1 MGAVATPVCAL
12 ETSCPTPETLSMLLE
27 FYGLR
32 EQPFGVTPDPAYLYP
47 SSTHRKALAAL
58 SSAVGADRGFMALIA
73 RPGMGKTTLL
83 YQLLEELRET
93 ARTAFLFQTQ
103 CDSHEFFRY
112 LLGELGVDSL
122 GMDLFS
128 MHEKLNQLLFS
139 EMLAGRRF
147 VLVVDEAQNLDGSVL
162 ETIRLL
168 TNFETP
174 HAKLLQIVLA
184 GQPQLAEKLAQPNLA
199 QLRQRIAVLSRLE
212 PLSSVETAAYIGHRL
227 RVAGHS
233 GGTIFEPDASA
244 LIAECSEGIPRS
256 INNLCFNALWLGFT
270 RKSKAL
276 GVQIVSEAVASL
288 DLASVHRRSRAYETR
303 EVPPPRPARLNLS
316 YNPVGQIRF
325 RRGARYASA
334 AGSLLLLG
342 GMLFQLASGKLVR
355 ASHGPVP
362 GPAAH
367 GAATSAGTGSPRSM
381 NPQPLFGLAPPEA
394 VSTGALTVVAGP
406 HQSLREISLRYLGRF
421 DRELFG
427 QISALNPG
435 LKDPDHVEPGRIL
448 LLPLRPGALRKVL
461 DTGDAGAS
469 SKEGVTKAGRA
480 QKPRPVGGDAGWP
493 EFLAKRQD
501 E

>member
-1 MGAVATPVCAL
+1 
-12 ETSCPTPETLSMLLE
+12 MLLE

-128 MHEKLNQLLFS
+128 MHEKLNRLLFS

-212 PLSSVETAAYIGHRL
+212 PLSTAETAAYIRHRL

-233 GGTIFEPDASA
+233 DGTIFEPDAAA
-244 LIAECSEGIPRS
+244 LIADCSEGIPRS

-270 RKSKAL
+270 RNCKAL

-288 DLASVHRRSRAYETR
+288 DLASVHWHSRASETR
-303 EVPPPRPARLNLS
+303 EVTSPPPARLNLS

-342 GMLFQLASGKLVR
+342 GMLFLLASGKLVR
-355 ASHGPVP
+355 ASHGAVP
-362 GPAAH
+362 GPGVH
-367 GAATSAGTGSPRSM
+367 GAATSAGTGGPRSSGRM
-381 NPQPLFGLAPPEA
+381 NPQPLFGLAPSEA

-406 HQSLREISLRYLGRF
+406 DQSLSEISLRYLGRF
-421 DRELFG
+421 DRELFE

-461 DTGDAGAS
+461 DTGDAGAN
-469 SKEGVTKAGRA
+469 SKESVTKAGRA
-480 QKPRPVGGDAGWP
+480 QKPRLVGGDAGRP

>member
-1 MGAVATPVCAL
+1 
-12 ETSCPTPETLSMLLE
+12 MLLE

-58 SSAVGADRGFMALIA
+58 SSAVGGDRGFMALIA

-147 VLVVDEAQNLDGSVL
+147 LLVVDEAQNLDGSVL

-212 PLSSVETAAYIGHRL
+212 PLSTAETAAYIGHRL
-227 RVAGHS
+227 RVAGHP

-270 RKSKAL
+270 RKCKAL

-288 DLASVHRRSRAYETR
+288 DLASVHRHSRASETR
-303 EVPPPRPARLNLS
+303 EVTPPPPARLNLS

-342 GMLFQLASGKLVR
+342 GTLFQLASGKLVR

-362 GPAAH
+362 GPAVH
-367 GAATSAGTGSPRSM
+367 GAASSAGTGSPRSSGRM

-394 VSTGALTVVAGP
+394 VSTSALTVVAGP

-421 DRELFG
+421 DRELFE

-461 DTGDAGAS
+461 DTGDAGAN
-469 SKEGVTKAGRA
+469 SKEGATKGGRA
-480 QKPRPVGGDAGWP
+480 QKPRPAGGDAGRQ

>member
-1 MGAVATPVCAL
+1 
-12 ETSCPTPETLSMLLE
+12 MLLE

-128 MHEKLNQLLFS
+128 MHEKLNRLLFS

-212 PLSSVETAAYIGHRL
+212 PLSTAETAAYIGHRL

-233 GGTIFEPDASA
+233 DGTIFEPDAAA
-244 LIAECSEGIPRS
+244 LIADCSEGIPRS

-270 RKSKAL
+270 RKCKAL

-288 DLASVHRRSRAYETR
+288 DLASVHWHSRASETR
-303 EVPPPRPARLNLS
+303 EVTSPPPARLNLS

-342 GMLFQLASGKLVR
+342 GMLFLLASGKLVR
-355 ASHGPVP
+355 ASHGAVP
-362 GPAAH
+362 GPGVH
-367 GAATSAGTGSPRSM
+367 GAATSAGTGGPRSSGRM
-381 NPQPLFGLAPPEA
+381 NPQPLFGLAPSEA

-406 HQSLREISLRYLGRF
+406 DQSLSEISLRYLGRF
-421 DRELFG
+421 DRELFE

-461 DTGDAGAS
+461 DTGDAGAD
-469 SKEGVTKAGRA
+469 SKEGVTKAERA
-480 QKPRPVGGDAGWP
+480 QKPRPVGGDAGRP